1 MEVNGTLIWYYHI
14 CPREVWLMSHSI
26 VPDQQ
31 DDAID
36 YGRFLHERSYKRN
49 KKEIAFGNVK
59 FDVLLETG
67 DQIVIG
73 ETKKSSTYMEA
84 SKWQLLYYLQVLE
97 EAGIHASGMLLYP
110 EERKRIPVELDASAE
125 AILKTT
131 QEAIADLQ
139 QQEKPPKVKRCRYC
153 FHCGYREYC
162 YS

>member
-31 DDAID
+31 YDAID
-36 YGRFLHERSYKRN
+36 YGRFLHEQSYKRN
-49 KKEIAFGNVK
+49 KKEIAFGNVT

-67 DQIVIG
+67 DQLVIG

-97 EAGIHASGMLLYP
+97 EAGIHAKGMLLYP
-110 EERKRIPVELDASAE
+110 EERKRVPVELDMNAK
-125 AILKTT
+125 AILEATK
-131 QEAIADLQ
+131 EAIADLQ
-139 QQEKPPKVKRCRYC
+139 RQENPPKVNRCRYC
-153 FHCGYREYC
+153 YHCGYREYC